1 MMKLKKIAII
11 FGGQSSEYEVS
22 LKSTVSVLETLSTC
36 NFEIIKIGIDL
47 GGKWYLTTS
56 NNKDIEYDV
65 WQTDPSLQ
73 EIIPCFNNRGFY
85 NKTTNKY
92 FRPDVL
98 FPILHGGTGEDGTL
112 QGVFELMNIPYVGCG
127 VTPSAI
133 CMDKYL
139 LHEFA
144 QSVGVKSAPT
154 LIIRTRNCK
163 DEIDKFIEKND
174 FPIFVKPN
182 EAGSSKG
189 INKVNEPDKLED
201 ALTEAFKYSKSVI
214 IQKAII
220 GREIGCAVLGNE
232 KLLVGECDEVSLN
245 SDFFDYTE
253 KYQMISAKVNIPAS
267 ISVEFSNEMKKQ
279 AQLLYRLLGCSGLAR
294 IDFFLS
300 DNNEILLNEINTLP
314 GFTEHS
320 RYPKMMEAV
329 GVTYKEIITK
339 LINLAEEKYYG

>member
-1 MMKLKKIAII
+1 MMKLKKVAII

-56 NNKDIEYDV
+56 NSKDIERDA
-65 WQTDPSLQ
+65 WQTDPLLQ

-133 CMDKYL
+133 CMNKYL

-144 QSVGVKSAPT
+144 QSVGVKSTPT
-154 LIIRTRNCK
+154 LMIPTRNCK
-163 DEIDKFIEKND
+163 DAIDKFIEKND

-189 INKVNEPDKLED
+189 ITKVNELDELED
-201 ALTEAFKYSKSVI
+201 ALTEAFKYSKSII

-220 GREIGCAVLGNE
+220 GREVGCAVLGNE
-232 KLLVGECDEVSLN
+232 ELLVGECDEVSLN

-253 KYQMISAKVNIPAS
+253 KYQMISAKVNVPAS
-267 ISVEFSNEMKKQ
+267 ISVELANEIKKQ
-279 AQLLYRLLGCSGLAR
+279 AQLLYSLLGCSGLAR

-300 DNNEILLNEINTLP
+300 DDNEILLNEINTLP
-314 GFTEHS
+314 GFTKHS

-329 GVTYKEIITK
+329 GITYKEIIAK
-339 LINLAEEKYYG
+339 LINLAEEKYYE